1 MALISTAY
9 IDYLLGG
16 EMTEEQAIKGKEII
30 DQIQQLQKQL
40 SDIEVYATHIEEQ
53 IKQDGIELSIS
64 RSWSVVHKARVNGN
78 NFLQFLN
85 SEKCRIKLLIRS
97 LKEELNNI

>member
-1 MALISTAY
+1 
-9 IDYLLGG
+9 
-16 EMTEEQAIKGKEII
+16 MTEEQAIKGKKII

-40 SDIEVYATHIEEQ
+40 SDIEVYAAHIEEQ

-64 RSWSVVHKARVNGN
+64 RSWSVVYKARVNGN